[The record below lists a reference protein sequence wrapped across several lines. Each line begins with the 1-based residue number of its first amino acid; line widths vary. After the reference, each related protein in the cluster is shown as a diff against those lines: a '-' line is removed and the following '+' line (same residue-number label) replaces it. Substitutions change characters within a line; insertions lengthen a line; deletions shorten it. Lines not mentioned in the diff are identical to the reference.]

1 MTCVQV
7 IWILIGV
14 SVMSQLAQLAMS
26 SLVEELYNTS
36 YVNAVWLNLL
46 TDSEAAQTM
55 HDIMMRCAVSWPML
69 KSKPVFPTSYTRT
82 SPTRT
87 NMELTLCRYV
97 TLLQLHMERQ
107 HIKSS

>member
-69 KSKPVFPTSYTRT
+69 KSKPVSLHPHLANKDKHGTYQV
-82 SPTRT
+82 
-87 NMELTLCRYV
+87 CRYV

>member
-55 HDIMMRCAVSWPML
+55 HDIMMRCAVSWPMV
-69 KSKPVFPTSYTRT
+69 KSKPVFPTPAPRQQGTYQV
-82 SPTRT
+82 
-87 NMELTLCRYV
+87 CRYV

>member
-36 YVNAVWLNLL
+36 YVNAVWLNLP

-69 KSKPVFPTSYTRT
+69 KSKPVFPT
-82 SPTRT
+82 PAP
-87 NMELTLCRYV
+87 
-97 TLLQLHMERQ
+97 RQ
-107 HIKSS
+107 QGQTWNLPYADM